1 MPRQIPFIDIHTH
14 LFNGRYLP
22 LHGILRSW
30 GVPRLTA
37 WALSVLLVPLVGKS
51 RFASGGRTDADQTD
65 ILDALAEGRINR
77 SYGSLLE
84 RLGKKLLSTAKTAAD
99 ERSDRETL
107 EEMTEALSALYAQF
121 VDKEQKFKLTP
132 DYFETMTAT
141 LAPEDDTPSA
151 LLSDL
156 DRIMMPT
163 LVDAARGAE
172 GNGYFAEHSHGGDE
186 PDHTHDETS
195 APFGNEAFPA
205 QQAGTVLQML
215 VFFLSMF
222 LSERNR
228 YTALQ
233 RDYARDKPADGHDP
247 LHMVALLPDMRRAY
261 ERTVSGRLRPP
272 YYRAR
277 DQVARGAALA
287 RESGGVLIPFGTIDP
302 FRGERWKENVRYA
315 QDIGITG
322 FKIYPPMGF
331 KPTSTLPVSADPL
344 FAPIELSPKE
354 KYKVYVDNLSVA
366 NDPLTEQVMGE
377 VISHAAQNDL
387 RLFTHCTPLGFEA
400 KTGFGTNCHP
410 AWWAAAMEEYG
421 AQNLRLCLGHG
432 GGATEV
438 DFGGWLAET
447 EEDWHKTM
455 AYRGILMCQRYP
467 NVYMGLGYLIPL
479 LENEKNRTRVLDRLK
494 AVLTSEQSSEHRIAD
509 KLIFGTDWSM
519 PLIIGK
525 TRSFLNVFYDFFARP
540 EFCKTEIP
548 DRVMRQ
554 NAQEYLGLP
563 VT

>member
-1 MPRQIPFIDIHTH
+1 
-14 LFNGRYLP
+14 
-22 LHGILRSW
+22 
-30 GVPRLTA
+30 
-37 WALSVLLVPLVGKS
+37 VPLVGKS
-51 RFASGGRTDADQTD
+51 RFASGRRADADQTD

-77 SYGSLLE
+77 SYGTLLK

-121 VDKEQKFKLTP
+121 VDEEQKFKLTP

-172 GNGYFAEHSHGGDE
+172 GNGYFAELSHGGAE

-205 QQAGTVLQML
+205 QQAGTVLQIL
-215 VFFLSMF
+215 IFVLSMF

-228 YTALQ
+228 YKALQ
-233 RDYARDKPADGHDP
+233 RDYARGKPADGHDP
-247 LHMVALLPDMRRAY
+247 MHMVTLLPDMRRAF
-261 ERTVSGRLRPP
+261 ELAVSRRLRPP

-287 RESGGVLIPFGTIDP
+287 RESDGVLIPFGTVDP
-302 FRGERWKENVRYA
+302 FRGDGWIDNVRNA
-315 QDIGITG
+315 QGIGITG

-331 KPTSTLPVSADPL
+331 KPISTLPASPTDPL
-344 FAPIELSPKE
+344 FAPIELSQE
-354 KYKVYVDNLSVA
+354 KKYEAYFDNLKVA
-366 NDPLTEQVMGE
+366 NDPLTERVMGE
-377 VISHAAQNDL
+377 VISYAVENDL

-400 KTGFGTNCHP
+400 KKGFGSNCHP
-410 AWWAAAMEEYG
+410 AWWASAMERYG
-421 AQNLRLCLGHG
+421 AMNLRLCLGHG

-447 EEDWHKTM
+447 EEDWKRTM

-479 LENEKNRTRVLDRLK
+479 LETSNRDCVLDRLRD
-494 AVLTSEQSSEHRIAD
+494 VLTSPGDGKYHIAD

-519 PLIIGK
+519 PQIIGK
-525 TRSFLNVFYDFFARP
+525 TRSFLNVFYEFFDDPHFSR
-540 EFCKTEIP
+540 TGIP

-554 NAQEYLGLP
+554 NAQKYLGIP
-563 VT
+563 VI